1 MLSMGTGKSASLP
14 IGCKARFQSRCP
26 SGRPSNSF
34 PPSMDEEKA
43 WVELVDR
50 LVEDQWEKRCFQLN
64 THFVG
69 RDFQAPDI
77 FQCPAFLL
85 H

>member
-1 MLSMGTGKSASLP
+1 
-14 IGCKARFQSRCP
+14 
-26 SGRPSNSF
+26 
-34 PPSMDEEKA
+34 MDEEKA